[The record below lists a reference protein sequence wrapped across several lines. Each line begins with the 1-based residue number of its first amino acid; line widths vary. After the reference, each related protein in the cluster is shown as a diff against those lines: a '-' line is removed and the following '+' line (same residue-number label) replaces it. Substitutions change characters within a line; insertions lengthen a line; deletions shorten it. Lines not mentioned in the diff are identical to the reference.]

1 MHKSDDIIR
10 LLKDNLPDTAEI
22 NEAAI
27 IKDYEKVAGNA
38 TGIAVKILSV
48 LGGIMASAAFLGF
61 LFIAGLNSEV
71 AMLGLGL
78 LSIFSGL
85 MANKVLNNLVLDT
98 AGVTFFVTGFI
109 LVGLGMYELKGSDTT
124 ICLVM
129 ITLAVTAIIINHG
142 YVIAFISSLIINISL
157 IALINISDTPLLFHV
172 YNAALVILFVLITV
186 KEAAIF
192 TSGSFFADLIGPFRL
207 SVILSML
214 AGFMMVSLQTFMHGF
229 NVYLPQI
236 SSAVAIAAIV
246 YLSVQLSGHFNI
258 RSVAGKLFLYSAVV
272 LCLLPTIMFPAIAAS
287 LLLITGNFYLN
298 YKPGYVIG
306 ALALVYSICQYYY
319 DLQITLL
326 EKSIILM
333 VSGVLMLTL
342 IFVSKSVLKP
352 DAKG

>member
-1 MHKSDDIIR
+1 MHKSADIIR
-10 LLKDNLPDTAEI
+10 LLKDSLPDTAEI

-48 LGGIMASAAFLGF
+48 LGGIMASASFLGF
-61 LFIAGLNSEV
+61 LFIAGLDSEV
-71 AMLGLGL
+71 AILGLGL

-109 LVGLGMYELKGSDTT
+109 LVGLGVHELKGSDTT

-129 ITLAVTAIIINHG
+129 ITLAFTAIIINKG

-157 IALINISDTPLLFHV
+157 IALINISDAPLLFHV
-172 YNAALVILFVLITV
+172 YNAALVIFFVLITI

-192 TSGSFFADLIGPFRL
+192 ASGSSLADLIGPFRL

-229 NVYLPQI
+229 NVYLPQL
-236 SSAVAIAAIV
+236 SSAVAIGSIV
-246 YLSVQLSGHFNI
+246 YLSVELSGRLNK
-258 RSVAGKLFLYSAVV
+258 RSVATNFFLLSAVV

-287 LLLITGNFYLN
+287 LLLIAGNFYVN

-326 EKSIILM
+326 EKSIILII
-333 VSGVLMLTL
+333 SGMLMLVL
-342 IFVSKSVLKP
+342 IFVAKSVVKP
-352 DAKG
+352 DAKS